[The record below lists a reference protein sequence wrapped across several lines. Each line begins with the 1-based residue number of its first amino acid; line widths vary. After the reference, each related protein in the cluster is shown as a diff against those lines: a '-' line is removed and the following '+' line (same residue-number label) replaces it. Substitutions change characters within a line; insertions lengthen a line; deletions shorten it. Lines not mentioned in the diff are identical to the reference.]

1 MKQQQEN
8 KKCGNESCECTS
20 KKDEQTLVELTAV
33 ANVSQNKKEDKI
45 LDPTHFGDW
54 QVNCRTIDF

>member
-8 KKCGNESCECTS
+8 KKCGNESCECAS
-20 KKDEQTLVELTAV
+20 KKDEQTLVDLTTV

>member
-1 MKQQQEN
+1 MKN
-8 KKCGNESCECTS
+8 TKNNCGNSCGCSLEE
-20 KKDEQTLVELTAV
+20 KDLKISLVETADKLEK
-33 ANVSQNKKEDKI
+33 SQDKNNENPK

>member
-8 KKCGNESCECTS
+8 KKCGNESCECAS
-20 KKDEQTLVELTAV
+20 KKDEQTLVDLTAV
-33 ANVSQNKKEDKI
+33 ANVSQNKKEDEI